1 MNSRDVSPI
10 RNWKRKRL
18 ATNPDL
24 FCCSAAPKLKLMFT
38 PFESFDIK
46 FRNQIL
52 APPTKENLANHRGV
66 VTGEM
71 IRHYSALA
79 KQGVGTML
87 TESAFVARQGKM
99 AAGQLGISEEEHL
112 EGLEKLVKAIK
123 KEGACIGIKLSHAG
137 ARTSEEVCGE
147 NPVGPSLYNFGRDFD
162 LSREFD
168 EETLKKSSYT
178 LFMLQR
184 ELKRLDSILLKSM
197 VETNC
202 SDQCFS
208 VRFNNRDDD
217 YGSETI
223 ENRLRLTCQII
234 QAIRDRKS
242 VSIPISYYFSI
253 FDKMEDGFSIT
264 DLHETLELLEKSGV
278 DIFHPFAVH
287 VMNRCFDSEESLLE
301 LIGLNTERPLVAD
314 GNIKSPQVLLDVL
327 NIDKVQW
334 YVLEKTLLARPN
346 WFNFLK
352 KKVADQ
358 EK

>member
-1 MNSRDVSPI
+1 
-10 RNWKRKRL
+10 
-18 ATNPDL
+18 
-24 FCCSAAPKLKLMFT
+24 MFT
-38 PFESFDIK
+38 PFESFGIK

-52 APPTKENLANHRGV
+52 APPTKENLANHRGIV
-66 VTGEM
+66 SGEM

-99 AAGQLGISEEEHL
+99 ATGQLGISEEEHL
-112 EGLEKLVKAIK
+112 GGLEKLVKAIK

-168 EETLKKSSYT
+168 EGDIE
-178 LFMLQR
+178 
-184 ELKRLDSILLKSM
+184 EIILHFVHAAERAQEVGFDFIEINGGDQLLL
-197 VETNC
+197 
-202 SDQCFS
+202 DQCFS

-234 QAIRDRKS
+234 QAIRDRKN

-264 DLHETLELLEKSGV
+264 DLHETLDLLEKSGV

-314 GNIKSPQVLLDVL
+314 GNIKSPQVLLEVL

-352 KKVADQ
+352 KKVVDQ

>member
-1 MNSRDVSPI
+1 
-10 RNWKRKRL
+10 
-18 ATNPDL
+18 
-24 FCCSAAPKLKLMFT
+24 MFT
-38 PFESFDIK
+38 PFESFGIK

-52 APPTKENLANHRGV
+52 APPTKENLANHRGI

-168 EETLKKSSYT
+168 EGDIE
-178 LFMLQR
+178 
-184 ELKRLDSILLKSM
+184 EIILHFVHAAERAQEVGFDFIEINGGDQLLL
-197 VETNC
+197 
-202 SDQCFS
+202 DQCFS

-242 VSIPISYYFSI
+242 VSLPISYYFSI

-314 GNIKSPQVLLDVL
+314 GNIKSPQVLLEVL
-327 NIDKVQW
+327 NIDKVGW

>member
-1 MNSRDVSPI
+1 
-10 RNWKRKRL
+10 
-18 ATNPDL
+18 
-24 FCCSAAPKLKLMFT
+24 MFT

-79 KQGVGTML
+79 KQGVGTIL

-99 AAGQLGISEEEHL
+99 ATGQLGISEEEHL

-168 EETLKKSSYT
+168 EGDIE
-178 LFMLQR
+178 
-184 ELKRLDSILLKSM
+184 EIILHFVHAAERAQEVGFDFIEINGGDQLLL
-197 VETNC
+197 
-202 SDQCFS
+202 DQCFS

-223 ENRLRLTCQII
+223 KNRLRLTCQII

>member
-1 MNSRDVSPI
+1 
-10 RNWKRKRL
+10 
-18 ATNPDL
+18 
-24 FCCSAAPKLKLMFT
+24 MFT
-38 PFESFDIK
+38 PFESFGIK

-52 APPTKENLANHRGV
+52 APPTKENLANHRGIV
-66 VTGEM
+66 GGEM
-71 IRHYSALA
+71 VRHYSALA
-79 KQGVGTML
+79 KQGVGAML

-99 AAGQLGISEEEHL
+99 ATGQLGISEEEHL

-168 EETLKKSSYT
+168 EGDIE
-178 LFMLQR
+178 
-184 ELKRLDSILLKSM
+184 EIILHFVHAAERAQEVGFDFIEINGGDQLLL
-197 VETNC
+197 
-202 SDQCFS
+202 DQCFS

-314 GNIKSPQVLLDVL
+314 GNIKSPQVLLEVL

>member
-1 MNSRDVSPI
+1 
-10 RNWKRKRL
+10 
-18 ATNPDL
+18 
-24 FCCSAAPKLKLMFT
+24 MFA

-79 KQGVGTML
+79 TQGVGTML

-99 AAGQLGISEEEHL
+99 AAGQMGISEEEHL
-112 EGLEKLVKAIK
+112 DGLEKLVKAIK

-168 EETLKKSSYT
+168 EGDIE
-178 LFMLQR
+178 
-184 ELKRLDSILLKSM
+184 EIILHFVHAAERAQEVGFDFIEINGGDQLLL
-197 VETNC
+197 
-202 SDQCFS
+202 DQCFS

-352 KKVADQ
+352 KKVANQ

>member
-1 MNSRDVSPI
+1 
-10 RNWKRKRL
+10 
-18 ATNPDL
+18 
-24 FCCSAAPKLKLMFT
+24 MFT
-38 PFESFDIK
+38 PFESFGIK

-52 APPTKENLANHRGV
+52 APPTKENLANHRGI

-99 AAGQLGISEEEHL
+99 AVGQLGISEEEHL

-168 EETLKKSSYT
+168 EGDIE
-178 LFMLQR
+178 
-184 ELKRLDSILLKSM
+184 EIILHFVHAAERAQEVGFDFIEINGGDQLLL
-197 VETNC
+197 
-202 SDQCFS
+202 DQCFS

-223 ENRLRLTCQII
+223 QNRLRLTCQII

-314 GNIKSPQVLLDVL
+314 GNIKSPQVLLEVL
-327 NIDKVQW
+327 NIDKVGW

>member
-1 MNSRDVSPI
+1 
-10 RNWKRKRL
+10 
-18 ATNPDL
+18 
-24 FCCSAAPKLKLMFT
+24 MFT
-38 PFESFDIK
+38 PFESFGIK

-52 APPTKENLANHRGV
+52 APPTKENLANHRGI

-168 EETLKKSSYT
+168 EGDIE
-178 LFMLQR
+178 
-184 ELKRLDSILLKSM
+184 EIILHFVHAAERAQEVGFDFIEINGGDQLLL
-197 VETNC
+197 
-202 SDQCFS
+202 DQCFS

-242 VSIPISYYFSI
+242 VSIPISYYFSV

-314 GNIKSPQVLLDVL
+314 GNIKSPQVLLEVL
-327 NIDKVQW
+327 NIDKVGW

>member
-1 MNSRDVSPI
+1 
-10 RNWKRKRL
+10 
-18 ATNPDL
+18 
-24 FCCSAAPKLKLMFT
+24 MFT
-38 PFESFDIK
+38 PFESFGIK

-52 APPTKENLANHRGV
+52 APPTKENLANHRGI

-123 KEGACIGIKLSHAG
+123 KEGACIGIKFSHAG

-168 EETLKKSSYT
+168 EGDIE
-178 LFMLQR
+178 
-184 ELKRLDSILLKSM
+184 EIILHFVHAAERAQEVGFDFIEINGGDQLLL
-197 VETNC
+197 
-202 SDQCFS
+202 DQCFS

-314 GNIKSPQVLLDVL
+314 GNIKSPQVLLEVL
-327 NIDKVQW
+327 NIDKVGW

>member
-1 MNSRDVSPI
+1 
-10 RNWKRKRL
+10 
-18 ATNPDL
+18 
-24 FCCSAAPKLKLMFT
+24 MFT

-168 EETLKKSSYT
+168 EGDIE
-178 LFMLQR
+178 
-184 ELKRLDSILLKSM
+184 EIILHFVHAAERAQEVGFDFIEINGGDQLLL
-197 VETNC
+197 
-202 SDQCFS
+202 DQCFS

-352 KKVADQ
+352 KKVVDQ

>member
-1 MNSRDVSPI
+1 
-10 RNWKRKRL
+10 
-18 ATNPDL
+18 
-24 FCCSAAPKLKLMFT
+24 MFT
-38 PFESFDIK
+38 PFESFGIK

-52 APPTKENLANHRGV
+52 APPTKENLANHRGI

-99 AAGQLGISEEEHL
+99 AVGQLGISEEEHL

-147 NPVGPSLYNFGRDFD
+147 NPVGPSLYSFGRDFD

-168 EETLKKSSYT
+168 EGDIE
-178 LFMLQR
+178 
-184 ELKRLDSILLKSM
+184 EIILHFVHAAERAQEVGFDFIEINGGDQLLL
-197 VETNC
+197 
-202 SDQCFS
+202 DQCFS

-314 GNIKSPQVLLDVL
+314 GNIKSPQVLLEVL
-327 NIDKVQW
+327 NIDKVGW

>member
-1 MNSRDVSPI
+1 
-10 RNWKRKRL
+10 
-18 ATNPDL
+18 
-24 FCCSAAPKLKLMFT
+24 MFT
-38 PFESFDIK
+38 PFESFGIK

-52 APPTKENLANHRGV
+52 APPTKENLANHRGIV
-66 VTGEM
+66 GGEM

-99 AAGQLGISEEEHL
+99 ASGQLGISEEEHL

-168 EETLKKSSYT
+168 EGDIE
-178 LFMLQR
+178 
-184 ELKRLDSILLKSM
+184 EIILHFVHAAERAQEVGFDFIEINGGDQLLL
-197 VETNC
+197 
-202 SDQCFS
+202 DQCFS
-208 VRFNNRDDD
+208 VRFNNRDDN

-314 GNIKSPQVLLDVL
+314 GNIKSPQVLLEVL

-352 KKVADQ
+352 KKVVDQ

>member
-1 MNSRDVSPI
+1 
-10 RNWKRKRL
+10 
-18 ATNPDL
+18 
-24 FCCSAAPKLKLMFT
+24 MFT
-38 PFESFDIK
+38 PFESFGIK

-52 APPTKENLANHRGV
+52 APPTKENLANHRGI

-79 KQGVGTML
+79 KQGVGTIL

-168 EETLKKSSYT
+168 EGDIE
-178 LFMLQR
+178 
-184 ELKRLDSILLKSM
+184 EIILHFVHAAERAQEVGFDFIEINGGDQLLL
-197 VETNC
+197 
-202 SDQCFS
+202 DQCFS

-314 GNIKSPQVLLDVL
+314 GNIKSPQVLLEVL
-327 NIDKVQW
+327 NIDKVGW

>member
-1 MNSRDVSPI
+1 
-10 RNWKRKRL
+10 
-18 ATNPDL
+18 
-24 FCCSAAPKLKLMFT
+24 MFT
-38 PFESFDIK
+38 PFESFGIK

-52 APPTKENLANHRGV
+52 APPTKENLANHRGIV
-66 VTGEM
+66 GGEM
-71 IRHYSALA
+71 VRHYSALA

-99 AAGQLGISEEEHL
+99 ATGQLGISEEEHL

-168 EETLKKSSYT
+168 EGDIE
-178 LFMLQR
+178 
-184 ELKRLDSILLKSM
+184 EIILHFVHAAERAQEVGFDFIEINGGDQLLL
-197 VETNC
+197 
-202 SDQCFS
+202 DQCFS

-278 DIFHPFAVH
+278 DIFHPFAMH

-314 GNIKSPQVLLDVL
+314 GNIKSPQVLLEVL

>member
-1 MNSRDVSPI
+1 
-10 RNWKRKRL
+10 
-18 ATNPDL
+18 
-24 FCCSAAPKLKLMFT
+24 MFT

-168 EETLKKSSYT
+168 EGDIE
-178 LFMLQR
+178 
-184 ELKRLDSILLKSM
+184 EIILHFVHAAERAQEVGFDFIEINGGDQLLL
-197 VETNC
+197 
-202 SDQCFS
+202 DQCFS

-352 KKVADQ
+352 KKVANQ

>member
-1 MNSRDVSPI
+1 
-10 RNWKRKRL
+10 
-18 ATNPDL
+18 
-24 FCCSAAPKLKLMFT
+24 MFT

-71 IRHYSALA
+71 VRHYSALA

-168 EETLKKSSYT
+168 EGDIE
-178 LFMLQR
+178 
-184 ELKRLDSILLKSM
+184 EIILHFVHAAERAQEVGFDFIEINGGDQLLL
-197 VETNC
+197 
-202 SDQCFS
+202 DQCFS
-208 VRFNNRDDD
+208 VRFNNRDDE

-264 DLHETLELLEKSGV
+264 DLHKTLELLEKSGV

>member
-1 MNSRDVSPI
+1 
-10 RNWKRKRL
+10 
-18 ATNPDL
+18 
-24 FCCSAAPKLKLMFT
+24 MFT

-99 AAGQLGISEEEHL
+99 ASGQLGISEEEHL
-112 EGLEKLVKAIK
+112 EGLEKLAKAIK

-168 EETLKKSSYT
+168 EGDIE
-178 LFMLQR
+178 
-184 ELKRLDSILLKSM
+184 EIILHFVHAAERAQEVGFDFIEINGGDQLLL
-197 VETNC
+197 
-202 SDQCFS
+202 DQCFS

-223 ENRLRLTCQII
+223 KNRLRLTCQII

>member
-1 MNSRDVSPI
+1 
-10 RNWKRKRL
+10 
-18 ATNPDL
+18 
-24 FCCSAAPKLKLMFT
+24 MFT

-168 EETLKKSSYT
+168 EGDIE
-178 LFMLQR
+178 
-184 ELKRLDSILLKSM
+184 EIILHFVHAAERAQEVGFDFIEINGGDQLLL
-197 VETNC
+197 
-202 SDQCFS
+202 DQCFS
-208 VRFNNRDDD
+208 VRFNNRDDE

-264 DLHETLELLEKSGV
+264 DLHETLDLLEKSGV

>member
-1 MNSRDVSPI
+1 
-10 RNWKRKRL
+10 
-18 ATNPDL
+18 
-24 FCCSAAPKLKLMFT
+24 MFT
-38 PFESFDIK
+38 PFESFGIK

-52 APPTKENLANHRGV
+52 APPTKENLANHRGI

-147 NPVGPSLYNFGRDFD
+147 NPVGPSLYKFGRDFD
-162 LSREFD
+162 LCREFD
-168 EETLKKSSYT
+168 EGDIE
-178 LFMLQR
+178 
-184 ELKRLDSILLKSM
+184 EIILHFVHAAERAQEVGFDFIEINGGDQLLL
-197 VETNC
+197 
-202 SDQCFS
+202 DQCFS

-264 DLHETLELLEKSGV
+264 DLHETVELLEKSGV

-314 GNIKSPQVLLDVL
+314 GNIKSPQVLLEVL
-327 NIDKVQW
+327 NIDKVGW

>member
-1 MNSRDVSPI
+1 
-10 RNWKRKRL
+10 
-18 ATNPDL
+18 
-24 FCCSAAPKLKLMFT
+24 MFT

-168 EETLKKSSYT
+168 EGDIE
-178 LFMLQR
+178 
-184 ELKRLDSILLKSM
+184 EIILHFVHAAERAQEVGFDFIEINGGDQLLL
-197 VETNC
+197 
-202 SDQCFS
+202 DQCFS

-327 NIDKVQW
+327 NIDKVEW

>member
-1 MNSRDVSPI
+1 
-10 RNWKRKRL
+10 
-18 ATNPDL
+18 
-24 FCCSAAPKLKLMFT
+24 MFT

-123 KEGACIGIKLSHAG
+123 KEGASIGIKLSHAG

-168 EETLKKSSYT
+168 EGDIE
-178 LFMLQR
+178 
-184 ELKRLDSILLKSM
+184 EIILHFVHAAERAQEVGFDFIEINGGDQLLL
-197 VETNC
+197 
-202 SDQCFS
+202 DQCFS

>member
-1 MNSRDVSPI
+1 
-10 RNWKRKRL
+10 
-18 ATNPDL
+18 
-24 FCCSAAPKLKLMFT
+24 MFK

-168 EETLKKSSYT
+168 EGDIE
-178 LFMLQR
+178 
-184 ELKRLDSILLKSM
+184 EIILHFVHAAERAQEVGFDFIEINGGDQLLL
-197 VETNC
+197 
-202 SDQCFS
+202 DQCFS

>member
-1 MNSRDVSPI
+1 
-10 RNWKRKRL
+10 
-18 ATNPDL
+18 
-24 FCCSAAPKLKLMFT
+24 MFT

-168 EETLKKSSYT
+168 EGDIE
-178 LFMLQR
+178 
-184 ELKRLDSILLKSM
+184 EIILHFVHAAERAQEVGFDFIEINGGDQLLL
-197 VETNC
+197 
-202 SDQCFS
+202 DQCFS

-358 EK
+358 DK

>member
-1 MNSRDVSPI
+1 
-10 RNWKRKRL
+10 
-18 ATNPDL
+18 
-24 FCCSAAPKLKLMFT
+24 MFT
-38 PFESFDIK
+38 PFESFGIK

-52 APPTKENLANHRGV
+52 APPTKENLANHRGI

-71 IRHYSALA
+71 VRHYSALA

-99 AAGQLGISEEEHL
+99 AVGQLGISEEEHL

-168 EETLKKSSYT
+168 EGDIE
-178 LFMLQR
+178 
-184 ELKRLDSILLKSM
+184 EIILHFVHAAERAQEVGFDFIEINGGDQLLL
-197 VETNC
+197 
-202 SDQCFS
+202 DQCFS

-253 FDKMEDGFSIT
+253 FDKMEDGFLIT
-264 DLHETLELLEKSGV
+264 DLHETLQLLESSGV

-314 GNIKSPQVLLDVL
+314 GNI
-327 NIDKVQW
+327 
-334 YVLEKTLLARPN
+334 
-346 WFNFLK
+346 
-352 KKVADQ
+352 
-358 EK
+358 

>member
-1 MNSRDVSPI
+1 
-10 RNWKRKRL
+10 
-18 ATNPDL
+18 
-24 FCCSAAPKLKLMFT
+24 MFT

-168 EETLKKSSYT
+168 EGDIE
-178 LFMLQR
+178 
-184 ELKRLDSILLKSM
+184 EIILHFVHAGERAQEVGFDFIEINGGDQLLL
-197 VETNC
+197 
-202 SDQCFS
+202 DQCFS

-242 VSIPISYYFSI
+242 VSVPISYYFSI

>member
-1 MNSRDVSPI
+1 
-10 RNWKRKRL
+10 
-18 ATNPDL
+18 
-24 FCCSAAPKLKLMFT
+24 MFT
-38 PFESFDIK
+38 PFETFGIK

-52 APPTKENLANHRGV
+52 APPTKENLANHRGI

-99 AAGQLGISEEEHL
+99 AVGQLGISEEEHL

-168 EETLKKSSYT
+168 EGDIE
-178 LFMLQR
+178 
-184 ELKRLDSILLKSM
+184 EIILHFVHAAERAQEVGFDFIEINGGDQLLL
-197 VETNC
+197 
-202 SDQCFS
+202 DQCFS

-314 GNIKSPQVLLDVL
+314 GNIKSPQVLLEVL
-327 NIDKVQW
+327 NIDKVGW

>member
-1 MNSRDVSPI
+1 
-10 RNWKRKRL
+10 
-18 ATNPDL
+18 
-24 FCCSAAPKLKLMFT
+24 MFT

-168 EETLKKSSYT
+168 EGDIE
-178 LFMLQR
+178 
-184 ELKRLDSILLKSM
+184 EIILHFVHAAERAQEVGFDFIEINGGDQLLL
-197 VETNC
+197 
-202 SDQCFS
+202 DQCFS

-264 DLHETLELLEKSGV
+264 DLHATLELLEKSGV

-301 LIGLNTERPLVAD
+301 LIGLNSERPLVAD

-327 NIDKVQW
+327 NLDKVQW
-334 YVLEKTLLARPN
+334 YVIEKTLLARPN

>member
-1 MNSRDVSPI
+1 
-10 RNWKRKRL
+10 
-18 ATNPDL
+18 
-24 FCCSAAPKLKLMFT
+24 MFT
-38 PFESFDIK
+38 PFESFGIK

-52 APPTKENLANHRGV
+52 APPTKENLANHRGI

-168 EETLKKSSYT
+168 EGDIE
-178 LFMLQR
+178 
-184 ELKRLDSILLKSM
+184 EIILHFVHAAERAQEVGFDFIEINGGDQLLL
-197 VETNC
+197 
-202 SDQCFS
+202 DQCFS

-314 GNIKSPQVLLDVL
+314 GNIKSPQVLLEVL
-327 NIDKVQW
+327 NIDKVGW

>member
-1 MNSRDVSPI
+1 
-10 RNWKRKRL
+10 
-18 ATNPDL
+18 
-24 FCCSAAPKLKLMFT
+24 MFT

-52 APPTKENLANHRGV
+52 APPTKENLANHRGI

-168 EETLKKSSYT
+168 EGDIE
-178 LFMLQR
+178 
-184 ELKRLDSILLKSM
+184 EIILHFVHAAERAQEVGFDFIEINGGDQLLL
-197 VETNC
+197 
-202 SDQCFS
+202 DQCFS

-223 ENRLRLTCQII
+223 ENL
-234 QAIRDRKS
+234 
-242 VSIPISYYFSI
+242 
-253 FDKMEDGFSIT
+253 
-264 DLHETLELLEKSGV
+264 
-278 DIFHPFAVH
+278 
-287 VMNRCFDSEESLLE
+287 SL
-301 LIGLNTERPLVAD
+301 IH
-314 GNIKSPQVLLDVL
+314 I
-327 NIDKVQW
+327 
-334 YVLEKTLLARPN
+334 
-346 WFNFLK
+346 
-352 KKVADQ
+352 
-358 EK
+358 

>member
-1 MNSRDVSPI
+1 
-10 RNWKRKRL
+10 
-18 ATNPDL
+18 
-24 FCCSAAPKLKLMFT
+24 MFT
-38 PFESFDIK
+38 PFESFGIK

-52 APPTKENLANHRGV
+52 APATKENLANHRGI

-87 TESAFVARQGKM
+87 IESAFVARQGKM

-168 EETLKKSSYT
+168 EGDIE
-178 LFMLQR
+178 
-184 ELKRLDSILLKSM
+184 EIILHFVHAAERAQEVGFDFIEINGGDQLLL
-197 VETNC
+197 
-202 SDQCFS
+202 DQCFS

-253 FDKMEDGFSIT
+253 FDKMEDGFLIT
-264 DLHETLELLEKSGV
+264 DLHETLQLLESSGV

-314 GNIKSPQVLLDVL
+314 GNIKSPQVLLEVL
-327 NIDKVQW
+327 NIDKVHL

>member
-1 MNSRDVSPI
+1 
-10 RNWKRKRL
+10 
-18 ATNPDL
+18 
-24 FCCSAAPKLKLMFT
+24 
-38 PFESFDIK
+38 
-46 FRNQIL
+46 RNQIL
-52 APPTKENLANHRGV
+52 APPTKENLANHRGI

-99 AAGQLGISEEEHL
+99 AVGQLGISEEEHL

-168 EETLKKSSYT
+168 EGDIE
-178 LFMLQR
+178 
-184 ELKRLDSILLKSM
+184 EIILHFVHAAERAQEVGFDFIEINGGDQLLL
-197 VETNC
+197 
-202 SDQCFS
+202 DQCFS

>member
-1 MNSRDVSPI
+1 
-10 RNWKRKRL
+10 
-18 ATNPDL
+18 
-24 FCCSAAPKLKLMFT
+24 
-38 PFESFDIK
+38 
-46 FRNQIL
+46 
-52 APPTKENLANHRGV
+52 
-66 VTGEM
+66 M

-99 AAGQLGISEEEHL
+99 ATGQLGISEEEHL
-112 EGLEKLVKAIK
+112 GGLEKLVKAIK

-168 EETLKKSSYT
+168 EGDIE
-178 LFMLQR
+178 
-184 ELKRLDSILLKSM
+184 EIILHFVHAAERAQEVGFDFIEINGGDQLLL
-197 VETNC
+197 
-202 SDQCFS
+202 DQCFS

-314 GNIKSPQVLLDVL
+314 GNIKSPQVLLEVL

-352 KKVADQ
+352 KKVVDQ

>member
-1 MNSRDVSPI
+1 
-10 RNWKRKRL
+10 
-18 ATNPDL
+18 
-24 FCCSAAPKLKLMFT
+24 MFT
-38 PFESFDIK
+38 PFEAFGIK

-52 APPTKENLANHRGV
+52 APPTKENLANHRGI

-99 AAGQLGISEEEHL
+99 ATGQLGISEEEHL

-168 EETLKKSSYT
+168 EGDIE
-178 LFMLQR
+178 
-184 ELKRLDSILLKSM
+184 EIILHFVHAAERAQEVGFDFIEINGGDQLLL
-197 VETNC
+197 
-202 SDQCFS
+202 DQCFS

-314 GNIKSPQVLLDVL
+314 GNIKSPQVLLEVL
-327 NIDKVQW
+327 NIDKVGW

>member
-1 MNSRDVSPI
+1 
-10 RNWKRKRL
+10 
-18 ATNPDL
+18 
-24 FCCSAAPKLKLMFT
+24 MFT
-38 PFESFDIK
+38 PFEAFGIK

-52 APPTKENLANHRGV
+52 APPTKENLANHRGI

-99 AAGQLGISEEEHL
+99 AVGQLGISEEEHL

-168 EETLKKSSYT
+168 EGDIE
-178 LFMLQR
+178 
-184 ELKRLDSILLKSM
+184 EIILHFVHAAERAQEVGFDFIEINGGDQLLL
-197 VETNC
+197 
-202 SDQCFS
+202 DQCFS

-278 DIFHPFAVH
+278 DIFHPLAVH

-314 GNIKSPQVLLDVL
+314 GNIKSPQVLLEVL
-327 NIDKVQW
+327 NIDKVGW

>member
-1 MNSRDVSPI
+1 
-10 RNWKRKRL
+10 
-18 ATNPDL
+18 
-24 FCCSAAPKLKLMFT
+24 MFT
-38 PFESFDIK
+38 PFESFGIK

-52 APPTKENLANHRGV
+52 APPTKENLANHRGI

-71 IRHYSALA
+71 VRHYSALA

-168 EETLKKSSYT
+168 EGDIE
-178 LFMLQR
+178 
-184 ELKRLDSILLKSM
+184 EIILHFVHAAERAQEVGFDFIEINGGDQLLL
-197 VETNC
+197 
-202 SDQCFS
+202 DQCFS

-314 GNIKSPQVLLDVL
+314 GNIKSPQVLLEVL
-327 NIDKVQW
+327 NIDKVGW

>member
-1 MNSRDVSPI
+1 
-10 RNWKRKRL
+10 
-18 ATNPDL
+18 
-24 FCCSAAPKLKLMFT
+24 MFT
-38 PFESFDIK
+38 PFESFGIK
-46 FRNQIL
+46 IRNQIL
-52 APPTKENLANHRGV
+52 APPTKENLANHRGI

-99 AAGQLGISEEEHL
+99 ASGQLGISEEEHL
-112 EGLEKLVKAIK
+112 EGLEKLAKAIK

-168 EETLKKSSYT
+168 EGDIE
-178 LFMLQR
+178 
-184 ELKRLDSILLKSM
+184 EIILHFVHAAERAQEVGFDFIEINGGDQLLL
-197 VETNC
+197 
-202 SDQCFS
+202 DQCFS

>member
-1 MNSRDVSPI
+1 
-10 RNWKRKRL
+10 
-18 ATNPDL
+18 
-24 FCCSAAPKLKLMFT
+24 MFT
-38 PFESFDIK
+38 PFESFGIK

-52 APPTKENLANHRGV
+52 APPTKENLANHRGIV
-66 VTGEM
+66 GGEM
-71 IRHYSALA
+71 VRHYSALA

-99 AAGQLGISEEEHL
+99 ATGQLGISEEEHL

-162 LSREFD
+162 LSRDFD
-168 EETLKKSSYT
+168 EGDIE
-178 LFMLQR
+178 
-184 ELKRLDSILLKSM
+184 EIILHFVHAAERAQEVGFDFIEINGGDQLLL
-197 VETNC
+197 
-202 SDQCFS
+202 DQCFS

-314 GNIKSPQVLLDVL
+314 GNIKSPQVLLEVL

>member
-1 MNSRDVSPI
+1 
-10 RNWKRKRL
+10 
-18 ATNPDL
+18 
-24 FCCSAAPKLKLMFT
+24 MFT
-38 PFESFDIK
+38 PFESFGIK

-52 APPTKENLANHRGV
+52 APPTKENLANHRGIV
-66 VTGEM
+66 GGEM
-71 IRHYSALA
+71 VRHYSALA

-99 AAGQLGISEEEHL
+99 ATGQLGISEEEHL

-168 EETLKKSSYT
+168 EGDIE
-178 LFMLQR
+178 
-184 ELKRLDSILLKSM
+184 EIILHFVHAAERAQEVGFDFIEINGGDQLLL
-197 VETNC
+197 
-202 SDQCFS
+202 DQCFS

-234 QAIRDRKS
+234 QSIRDRKS

-314 GNIKSPQVLLDVL
+314 GNIKSPQVLLEVL

>member
-1 MNSRDVSPI
+1 
-10 RNWKRKRL
+10 
-18 ATNPDL
+18 
-24 FCCSAAPKLKLMFT
+24 MFT
-38 PFESFDIK
+38 PFESFGIK

-52 APPTKENLANHRGV
+52 APPTKENLANHRGI

-87 TESAFVARQGKM
+87 TESAFIARQGKM

-168 EETLKKSSYT
+168 EGDIE
-178 LFMLQR
+178 
-184 ELKRLDSILLKSM
+184 EIILHFVHAAERAQEVGFDFIEINGGDQLLL
-197 VETNC
+197 
-202 SDQCFS
+202 DQCFS

-301 LIGLNTERPLVAD
+301 LIGLNTDRPLVAD
-314 GNIKSPQVLLDVL
+314 GNIKSPQVLLEVL
-327 NIDKVQW
+327 NIDKVGW

>member
-1 MNSRDVSPI
+1 
-10 RNWKRKRL
+10 
-18 ATNPDL
+18 
-24 FCCSAAPKLKLMFT
+24 MFT
-38 PFESFDIK
+38 PFESFGIK

-52 APPTKENLANHRGV
+52 APPTKENLANHRGI

-168 EETLKKSSYT
+168 EGDIE
-178 LFMLQR
+178 
-184 ELKRLDSILLKSM
+184 EIILHFVHAAERAQEVGFDFIEINGGDQLLL
-197 VETNC
+197 
-202 SDQCFS
+202 DQCFS

-264 DLHETLELLEKSGV
+264 DLHETLELLEKSVV
-278 DIFHPFAVH
+278 DIFHPLAVH

-314 GNIKSPQVLLDVL
+314 GNIKSPQVLLEVL
-327 NIDKVQW
+327 NIDKVGW